1 MRQDSRT
8 SSRRDT
14 YRWRTHR
21 PLNCLVFILP
31 MLGFFQVG
39 MFYHGTALA
48 APQDLGRILGF
59 FGATA
64 RYLPSL
70 LIVAVLALQHV
81 THHDRLELQPRVLAG
96 MAVESVLWAVPLVVL
111 LQFAGQIA
119 ELAAPAASGGGD
131 WTVWE
136 RIHLAVGAGIYE
148 EFLFR
153 LMFIS
158 LTLLLFVDV
167 FALPKDIVAA
177 VAIVA
182 GAAAFGLYHFS
193 LDEITG
199 SNPFPWARFA
209 FYTAAGLYLGLLF
222 VVRGFAIAVGAH
234 ILYNSY
240 VFFRA
245 S

>member
-1 MRQDSRT
+1 MRQDSRS

-31 MLGFFQVG
+31 MLAFFQVG
-39 MFYHGTALA
+39 LFYHSTALA
-48 APQDLGRILGF
+48 APQDLGHILRF

-64 RYLPSL
+64 VYLPSL

-81 THHDRLELQPRVLAG
+81 AHHDRLELQPRVLAG
-96 MAVESVLWAVPLVVL
+96 MAVESVLWAIPLVVL
-111 LQFAGQIA
+111 VQFIGQIA
-119 ELAAPAASGGGD
+119 ALAAPAAGGAPD
-131 WTVWE
+131 WTFLE
-136 RIHLAVGAGIYE
+136 MLHLAIGAGIYE

-158 LTLLLFVDV
+158 LMLLLFVDV

-177 VAIVA
+177 VAIVV
-182 GAAAFGLYHFS
+182 GAAAFSLYHFS

-199 SNPFPWARFA
+199 SNPFPWGRFA
-209 FYTAAGLYLGLLF
+209 FYMAAGLYLGLLF
-222 VVRGFAIAVGAH
+222 VFRGFAIAVGAH

-240 VFFRA
+240 VFFRVA
-245 S
+245 

>member
-1 MRQDSRT
+1 MRQDSRS

-31 MLGFFQVG
+31 MLAFFQVG

-48 APQDLGRILGF
+48 APQDLGRILKF

-64 RYLPSL
+64 TYLPSV
-70 LIVAVLALQHV
+70 LIVAALALQHV
-81 THHDRLELQPRVLAG
+81 LHRDRLELRPRVLAG
-96 MAVESVLWAVPLVVL
+96 MAVESILWAVPLVVL
-111 LQFAGQIA
+111 LQFAGQVA
-119 ELAAPAASGGGD
+119 ALAASEAGGNG

-136 RIHLAVGAGIYE
+136 KLHLAIGAGIYE

-167 FALPKDIVAA
+167 FALPKDIVVGVA
-177 VAIVA
+177 VVL

-199 SNPFPWARFA
+199 SDPFPWGRFA

-222 VVRGFAIAVGAH
+222 VVRGFAIGVGAH
-234 ILYNSY
+234 ILYNCY
-240 VFFRA
+240 VFFRV

>member
-1 MRQDSRT
+1 MRQDSRS
-8 SSRRDT
+8 SSRRDS
-14 YRWRTHR
+14 YRWQTHR

-31 MLGFFQVG
+31 MLAFFQVG
-39 MFYHGTALA
+39 VFYHGTALA
-48 APQDLGRILGF
+48 APQDLGRILQF

-70 LIVAVLALQHV
+70 LIFAVLVLQHV
-81 THHDRLELQPRVLAG
+81 THRDPLELQPRVLAG
-96 MAVESVLWAVPLVVL
+96 MAVESVLWAVPLIVL
-111 LQFAGQIA
+111 LQFTGQIA
-119 ELAAPAASGGGD
+119 ALAAGEGGGE

-136 RIHLAVGAGIYE
+136 KIHLAVGAGIYE

-158 LTLLLFVDV
+158 LMLLIFVDV
-167 FALPKDIVAA
+167 FALPKDIV
-177 VAIVA
+177 V
-182 GAAAFGLYHFS
+182 GAAIILGSVAFSLYHFS

-199 SNPFPWARFA
+199 PDPFPWARFT
-209 FYTAAGLYLGLLF
+209 FYAAAGLYLALLF

-240 VFFRA
+240 VFFRV